1 MNCFGAEKASMSAS
15 PLVKFL
21 LRYMHQWTVNISK
34 QHYIQETGKKPKSLQ
49 RHTLYCVAE
58 NEGGEGC
65 DATERKKG
73 NQREDGL
80 LI

>member
-1 MNCFGAEKASMSAS
+1 MSAS
-15 PLVKFL
+15 PLVKFS

-34 QHYIQETGKKPKSLQ
+34 FHYIQETGKKPKSLQ
-49 RHTLYCVAE
+49 RHALYRVAE
-58 NEGGEGC
+58 NEGCEGC
-65 DATERKKG
+65 DVTKRKKG